1 MWIYLSGSGSQ
12 MNHAWVYINP
22 HDLRPFPDDDL
33 GNVQVY
39 GSRVMWRK
47 LARQQHCMFQLYII
61 IAQHGSLCIFCFFM
75 PIILF
80 LFLFSNS
87 GSPIS
92 QAFAKSR
99 SLHFTNMRGLDGSSV
114 SKMGSRV
121 SKMVQKS
128 GKGLG
133 SLGLMYICFHF

>member
-1 MWIYLSGSGSQ
+1 M
-12 MNHAWVYINP
+12 VYINP
-22 HDLRPFPDDDL
+22 HDLRPFPNDDL

-61 IAQHGSLCIFCFFM
+61 IAQHGSLCIFFFFM

>member
-1 MWIYLSGSGSQ
+1 MGL
-12 MNHAWVYINP
+12 
-22 HDLRPFPDDDL
+22 
-33 GNVQVY
+33 
-39 GSRVMWRK
+39 
-47 LARQQHCMFQLYII
+47 LYI
-61 IAQHGSLCIFCFFM
+61 
-75 PIILF
+75 F
-80 LFLFSNS
+80 LFYANHSNFFFSNN

-92 QAFAKSR
+92 QAFAKSG
-99 SLHFTNMRGLDGSSV
+99 SLHSANMRGLDGSSV

>member
-1 MWIYLSGSGSQ
+1 ML
-12 MNHAWVYINP
+12 YINP

-61 IAQHGSLCIFCFFM
+61 IAQHGSLVYFAFLCQSFYFFSY
-75 PIILF
+75 
-80 LFLFSNS
+80 FSNS